1 MKKIITMV
9 ALLAISVSGF
19 AQDDSSS
26 EYKPSKGSVTTEVG
40 LTGGLGNSGYNLNQ
54 TGSVT
59 GAPTLK
65 FRYFYKNNIA
75 FRLGFSAF
83 RSASDTNPT
92 TITVNT
98 PIPTPPAL
106 FTPSTSGFTSNTFF
120 GVNLGVEKH
129 FKGTERLST
138 FIGADL
144 LIGTRS
150 SYTEAVNNSTAILST
165 TTTVKNNN
173 GNSYFGLGLLTGAD
187 YYIAKKVYLGV
198 ELGLALIRSKNKD
211 RVQNTQTTASGVVST
226 SEVTTSV
233 GGSDFDLTTSLLSGV
248 KIGYQF

>member
-1 MKKIITMV
+1 MV
-9 ALLAISVSGF
+9 ALMAISVSGF

-26 EYKPSKGSVTTEVG
+26 EYKPSKGSVTTEVS
-40 LTGGLGNSGYNLNQ
+40 LTGGLRNSGYNLNTSGSL
-54 TGSVT
+54 TGL
-59 GAPTLK
+59 PTLK

-83 RSASDTNPT
+83 RWASDNNPT
-92 TITVNT
+92 TTTVTT

-138 FIGADL
+138 FIGADI
-144 LIGTRS
+144 LIGTQS
-150 SYTEAVNNSTAILST
+150 SYSEAVNNSTAILST
-165 TTTVKNNN
+165 TTTLKNNS
-173 GNSYFGLGLLTGAD
+173 GNSYMGLDLFTGAD

-198 ELGLALIRSKNKD
+198 ELGLALVRSKNKD
-211 RVQNTQTTASGVVST
+211 RILNTQTIASGVVST

-233 GGSDFDLTTSLLSGV
+233 GGSNFNLDTTLLSGV